1 MAIKFSSNLEASL
14 QMWLNESK
22 RILEEEMSRSFTY
35 LGEEAVKMTRDRDFA
50 SSWYDQTGNLRSSIG
65 YSLYSYGIEKMTSNF
80 KKVLKGSD
88 GAKEGKALAQELA
101 SRYKND
107 FALVIVAGMN
117 YASSVENMEGK
128 DVLASTELWAKAK
141 VDDYIK
147 KATEKAIRRIDK
159 LKI

>member
-1 MAIKFSSNLEASL
+1 
-14 QMWLNESK
+14 MWLNESK

-35 LGEEAVKMTRDRDFA
+35 LGEEAVKMTRDRDSA
-50 SSWYDQTGNLRSSIG
+50 SSWCDQTGNLRSSIG

-88 GAKEGKALAQELA
+88 GAKEGKALAKELA
-101 SRYKND
+101 SRYRND

-141 VDDYIK
+141 VDDFIK
-147 KATEKAIRRIDK
+147 KATEKAMRRIDK